1 MLPFFGCSHR
11 TRLQSFVPD
20 RQHTLT
26 LSPEDIVTLASVQ
39 GNNYYRPWLK
49 NLMKAPSKISSNRNK
64 FQVNLDVQHFA
75 PDELTVKAADGFLIV
90 EGKHEEKRDDHGWV
104 TREFKRRYELPNGC
118 DIRGVQ
124 SRLSSDGVLTI
135 DAPLERLSPNER
147 IVPITPTGPVRTEA
161 TDSKTEIAGP
171 GGEAAAIPA
180 ALAVPPPVANGQ

>member
-1 MLPFFGCSHR
+1 
-11 TRLQSFVPD
+11 
-20 RQHTLT
+20 
-26 LSPEDIVTLASVQ
+26 
-39 GNNYYRPWLK
+39 
-49 NLMKAPSKISSNRNK
+49 MKAPSRISSNKNK

-75 PDELTVKAADGFLIV
+75 PEELTVKAADGFLIV

-104 TREFKRRYELPNGC
+104 TREFKRRYELPRGC

-135 DAPLERLSPNER
+135 DAPLEKLSPNER

-161 TDSKTEIAGP
+161 SDSKTEIAGP

-180 ALAVPPPVANGQ
+180 VTAVPPPVANGQ